1 MQLTGRVQATFTDR
15 IGGTSS
21 GPYDSRNLGGTCGD
35 AFAVVLRNR
44 HKTAC
49 DLGLDPERVVF
60 MNQVHGADVRYVTG
74 PVGDEPLDAVFTDQP
89 GLALAVLVA
98 DCGPVLLADPVAGL
112 VGAAHSGRVGTELGV
127 VPALVEAM
135 TGAGADPGRMT
146 AMIGPL
152 ACGGCYE
159 VPLGL
164 REAMA
169 RLVPGSAG
177 TTREGTPSIDLR
189 AAITAQL
196 GRWGVTDIRHDDR
209 CTLESPELYS
219 HRRDQPTGRFA
230 GYVWLGP

>member
-1 MQLTGRVQATFTDR
+1 MQLAGQVQVSITDR
-15 IGGTSS
+15 IGGTSA
-21 GPYDSRNLGGTCGD
+21 GPYDSRNLGGACGD
-35 AFAVVLRNR
+35 ADALVQRNR

-49 DLGLDPERVVF
+49 DLGLDPDRVVF
-60 MNQVHGADVRYVTG
+60 MNQVHGADVQYVTG
-74 PVGDEPLDAVFTDQP
+74 PIGNEPLDAIFTDQP

-112 VGAAHSGRVGTELGV
+112 IGAAHSGRVGTELGV
-127 VPALVEAM
+127 VPALVSAM
-135 TGAGADPGRMT
+135 AEAGADPARMS

-152 ACGGCYE
+152 ACAACYE
-159 VPLGL
+159 VPLEL

-169 RLVPGSAG
+169 VRLPECAG
-177 TTREGTPSIDLR
+177 VTRDGTPSIDLR

-196 GRWGVTDIRHDDR
+196 GGAGVTTVRHDDR

-230 GYVWLGP
+230 GYIWIS

>member
-1 MQLTGRVQATFTDR
+1 MQLAGQVQISITDR
-15 IGGTSS
+15 IGGTST
-21 GPYDSRNLGGTCGD
+21 GPYDSRNLGGACGD
-35 AFAVVLRNR
+35 SPALVQRNR

-74 PVGDEPLDAVFTDQP
+74 PIGNEPLDAIFTDRQ

-112 VGAAHSGRVGTELGV
+112 IGAAHSGRVGTELGV
-127 VPALVEAM
+127 VPALVSAM
-135 TGAGADPGRMT
+135 AGAGADPARMT

-152 ACGGCYE
+152 ACGACYE
-159 VPLGL
+159 VPLEL
-164 REAMA
+164 RAAMA
-169 RLVPGSAG
+169 ARLPECAG
-177 TTREGTPSIDLR
+177 VTRDGTPSIDLR

-196 GRWGVTDIRHDDR
+196 GRAGVGAVRHDDR

-230 GYVWLGP
+230 GYIWIS